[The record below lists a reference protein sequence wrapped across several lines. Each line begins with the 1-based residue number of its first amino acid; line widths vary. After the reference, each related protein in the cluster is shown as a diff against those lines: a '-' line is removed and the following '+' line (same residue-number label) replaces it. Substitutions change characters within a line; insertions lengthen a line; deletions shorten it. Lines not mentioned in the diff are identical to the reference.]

1 MKDYKNALKKRLL
14 PSLLLLV
21 LGIVGSIVLYRT
33 VLGQGD
39 ELWRLAVLLI
49 AGGGTALG
57 GVALLFLGWS
67 GLLGAY
73 GLMLV
78 ITLPQVLPKP
88 YRGVSAILLVAA
100 VLGIPPL
107 LRWKNNHAGKKN
119 DDGDEALPE
128 KREYRIPKS
137 SQGVFVFLPL
147 SGHRYQ
153 IFRTGGRL
161 LLYRCGGE
169 LTGIDPEK
177 IQTAGTL
184 RPLGKGDL
192 ELPADETMSVRVAE
206 MSADNIYGAEKFI
219 LRSGR
224 RRFRMFAD
232 GDTSEED
239 LKEFFRPYMRED
251 RRAERRAAV
260 PQTAPDKKRVRLLR
274 RVFLILSIVTGV
286 IDLPWL
292 FLPVPY
298 APFAALALLPTLVC
312 LVLACMFP
320 NDVTISDTK
329 KSQTKK
335 ASCLL
340 LLTLSAIVP
349 GIRAL
354 KDFNILD
361 WKTTLI
367 YSAVL
372 LAVLLAVLMV
382 FTKEWR
388 TRFSALVLALLFFAI
403 YSYSAVTELNYL
415 TDVRQPQEVPAVV
428 QEMNISTSSKG
439 GDTYYV
445 TFRTEDGKTIKLTVG
460 EEYYAAARVGDEAS
474 VYFCEGGLGIPYA
487 FAD

>member
-1 MKDYKNALKKRLL
+1 MKDYKSALKKRLL
-14 PSLLLLV
+14 PSLLLLA
-21 LGIVGSIVLYRT
+21 LGIVGSIVMYRVFHT
-33 VLGQGD
+33 QGD

-49 AGGGTALG
+49 AGVGTALG
-57 GVALLFLGWS
+57 GVALLFLGWP

-78 ITLPQVLPKP
+78 ITLPRVLPKP
-88 YRGVSAILLVAA
+88 YRGVSAILLLAA
-100 VLGIPPL
+100 VLGVPPL
-107 LRWKNNHAGKKN
+107 LQWKNNRAGKKK

-232 GDTSEED
+232 GNTSEED
-239 LKEFFRPYMRED
+239 LKEFFRPYIRED
-251 RRAERRAAV
+251 RRSERRAAV

-298 APFAALALLPTLVC
+298 TPFAVLALLPTLAC
-312 LVLACMFP
+312 LVLMCVFP
-320 NDVTISDTK
+320 NDVTIVDTK
-329 KSQTKK
+329 KSETEK
-335 ASCLL
+335 ASCVILL
-340 LLTLSAIVP
+340 GLSAIVP

-372 LAVLLAVLMV
+372 LVVLIAALMI

-388 TRFSALVLALLFFAI
+388 TRLSALTVVIFLAF
-403 YSYSAVTELNYL
+403 YSYSAVAEVNYL
-415 TDVRQPQEVPAVV
+415 TDIRQPQEVPAVV

-439 GDTYYV
+439 GDTYYI

-460 EEYYAAARVGDEAS
+460 EEYYTATHVGDEAS